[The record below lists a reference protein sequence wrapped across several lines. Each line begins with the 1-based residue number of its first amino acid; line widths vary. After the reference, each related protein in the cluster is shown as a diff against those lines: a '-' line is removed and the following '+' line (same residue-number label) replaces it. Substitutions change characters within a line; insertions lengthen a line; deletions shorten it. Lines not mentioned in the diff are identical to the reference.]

1 MHATALIIWFTSLF
15 WSTDSSA
22 GHLVCCCSLAHST
35 QQLYTVAVDDVVAQA
50 AAAATTVAADDSQSG
65 GTFGF
70 LADGF
75 EAFLKVCGHTCDPW
89 LRHT

>member
-1 MHATALIIWFTSLF
+1 MRN
-15 WSTDSSA
+15 
-22 GHLVCCCSLAHST
+22 LVCCCSLAHST

-75 EAFLKVCGHTCDPW
+75 EAFLKVGGCTPLGLT
-89 LRHT
+89 LGYVSQVASST